1 MSTENRIADICYQ
14 ISTAE
19 RILNGFD
26 KCFVKLCLSQYNG
39 PRYED
44 DIRDPEIIEFL
55 KNRYKEIIKD
65 LRKELNLEID
75 NKL

>member
-1 MSTENRIADICYQ
+1 MSSENRIADICSQ

-26 KCFVKLCLSQYNG
+26 RCFVMLCLSQYMG
-39 PRYED
+39 PKYEYEV
-44 DIRDPEIIEFL
+44 RDPEIIEFL
-55 KNRYKEIIKD
+55 KNRYKEIIKN
-65 LRKELNLEID
+65 LKEELNLEID

>member
-1 MSTENRIADICYQ
+1 MSSENRIADICYQ

-26 KCFVKLCLSQYNG
+26 KCFVRLCLSQYNG
-39 PRYED
+39 PKYED
-44 DIRDPEIIEFL
+44 EIRDLEIIEFL
-55 KNRYKEIIKD
+55 KNRYKEIIKT
-65 LRKELNLEID
+65 LKKELDLEID